1 MKNIPRL
8 EEINRELAR
17 RSFAEFVKQ
26 AWPIIEPNTELKW
39 NWHIDAICSHLQAV
53 HAGTIKDLI
62 INIPFRLSKSILCSV
77 MYPTWVWLTD
87 PGHKFVCT
95 SHTHKTVLENSIKM
109 RRIVTS
115 DWFKAFFPGN
125 SFSLTKDTENYF
137 INEFGGHRQSYSV
150 ETSVTGITANTLII
164 DDPMT
169 SGTASSRL
177 ERDRV
182 ERVLENDFMTRLTP
196 PGQGRRIIVMQRLHQ
211 EDTSGK
217 YLRSD
222 KWDRLIIPAIW
233 DGDQR
238 SKTALN
244 FQDHRELG
252 QSIFP
257 DYMSDEYLEAIKVE
271 NGSTFFASQLQQR
284 PVALE
289 GSIIKHE
296 WIKTFH
302 NNLTPNILRYTI
314 SIDTAIKVG
323 QNNDYSV
330 VQLWG
335 EAEDGYYLLDMYR
348 KKLEYPALKTAVLS
362 FCDKYQQASEII
374 IEDKASGQ
382 QLVQDFKQTTRLPVI
397 PVIPTKDK
405 AQRLHLV
412 SGLFE
417 SGKVFVPDNVPW
429 KIDFIDE
436 LCSFPYAVH
445 DDIVD
450 ATTQYLSRA
459 KFTRNRSNVRVL

>member
-1 MKNIPRL
+1 MLNIPRL
-8 EEINRELAR
+8 EEINREIAR

-26 AWPIIEPNTELKW
+26 AWTIIEPNTELKW
-39 NWHIDAICSHLQAV
+39 NWHIDAICNHLQAV
-53 HAGTIKDLI
+53 HTGTIKDLI

-77 MYPTWVWLTD
+77 MYPAWVWLTD

-115 DWFKAFFPGN
+115 EFYKAFFENGT
-125 SFSLTKDTENYF
+125 FLLTKDTENYF

-169 SGTASSRL
+169 SSTASSRL

-211 EDTSGK
+211 EDTAGK
-217 YLRSD
+217 YLKSE

-244 FQDHRELG
+244 FSDHREIG

-257 DYMSDEYLEAIKVE
+257 AYMSDEYLDAIKIE

-284 PVALE
+284 PVAIE
-289 GSIIKHE
+289 GSIIKQD
-296 WIKTFH
+296 WIKTY
-302 NNLTPNILRYTI
+302 NSNLLPEILRYSI
-314 SIDTAIKVG
+314 SIDTAIKTG

-335 EAEDGYYLLDMYR
+335 EAVDGYYLIDMLR
-348 KKLEYPALKTAVLS
+348 KKLEYPALKAAVLA
-362 FCDKYQQASEII
+362 FCDKYNQASEII

-382 QLVQDFKQTTRLPVI
+382 QLVQDFKQATRLPVV
-397 PVIPTKDK
+397 PVIPSKDK
-405 AQRLHLV
+405 MQRLQLV

-417 SGKVFVPDNVPW
+417 AHKVFISESAHY
-429 KIDFIDE
+429 KTDFIDE

-450 ATTQYLSRA
+450 ATTQYLSRV
-459 KFTRNRSNVRVL
+459 KFNRNRSNVRVL